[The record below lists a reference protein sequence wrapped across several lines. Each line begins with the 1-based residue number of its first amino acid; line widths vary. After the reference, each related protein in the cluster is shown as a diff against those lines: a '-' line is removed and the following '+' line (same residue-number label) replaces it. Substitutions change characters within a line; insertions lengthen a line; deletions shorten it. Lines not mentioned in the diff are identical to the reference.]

1 MEIKDFSKY
10 SNAEKI
16 VFAEQLWDSIAKNE
30 LEISDENEIE
40 EFNNLLTP
48 EKIERLIEDG
58 KLIIDDYRI
67 NDYGEITEIE
77 Y

>member
-1 MEIKDFSKY
+1 MITIIGYPDYVDGYIRSAHF
-10 SNAEKI
+10 
-16 VFAEQLWDSIAKNE
+16 E
-30 LEISDENEIE
+30 LEISDEKEIE
-40 EFNNLLTP
+40 EFNNLSTP
-48 EKIERLIEDG
+48 EKIERLREDG

>member
-1 MEIKDFSKY
+1 MITIIGYPDYVDGYIRSAHF
-10 SNAEKI
+10 
-16 VFAEQLWDSIAKNE
+16 E

-40 EFNNLLTP
+40 EFNNLSTP
-48 EKIERLIEDG
+48 EKIEKLIEDG

-67 NDYGEITEIE
+67 NDIGKITEIE